1 MLAFMEIAVVNTASN
16 LSLLK
21 RCSLS
26 FLSISNKLYLIS
38 TGEVGSGLHTG
49 KKGEN
54 FVEVCLLTLCANKSS
69 IILGQS
75 HGFPSRT
82 FTNDFLMLVFFRSYL
97 IENDKPKLCAAQH

>member
-1 MLAFMEIAVVNTASN
+1 MGIAVVNTASN

-26 FLSISNKLYLIS
+26 LPSISNKLYLTS
-38 TGEVGSGLHTG
+38 TGKVGSRLHTG
-49 KKGEN
+49 KNGEN
-54 FVEVCLLTLCANKSS
+54 FVEVCLLTLCANKTS

-82 FTNDFLMLVFFRSYL
+82 FNNDFLMLVFFPSDL
-97 IENDKPKLCAAQH
+97 TENDKPKFCAAQY